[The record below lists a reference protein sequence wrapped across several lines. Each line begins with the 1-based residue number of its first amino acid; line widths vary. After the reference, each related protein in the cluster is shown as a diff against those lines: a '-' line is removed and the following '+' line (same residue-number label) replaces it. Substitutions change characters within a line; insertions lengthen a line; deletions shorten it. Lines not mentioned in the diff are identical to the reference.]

1 MSEGRS
7 IDLVRRMHRLPAE
20 GRRRILHES
29 DVVAEF
35 HAETAGRFDAGIRQH
50 ANDDNLV
57 DPKLFQLVVEVGV
70 RETAL
75 RPVLFD
81 NDVALLRLEII
92 VKRPAPRIFG
102 KRLALARGNL
112 CMVRMLPFRVIARLP
127 TMMRHE
133 KHLHARLA
141 GRINDGSQVR
151 QKVHGLCH
159 LFGQWPKLALRGEEV
174 VIGVDEKK
182 SARCL

>member
-1 MSEGRS
+1 MSEGRP
-7 IDLVRRMHRLPAE
+7 IDLVRRMHRLVAD
-20 GRRRILHES
+20 GRRRILHEG

-35 HAETAGRFDAGIRQH
+35 HTETAGRLDAGIRQH
-50 ANDDNLV
+50 ADDDDLF
-57 DPKLFQLVVEVGV
+57 DPQLFQLVVEVCV

-81 NDVALLRLEII
+81 NDVALLGLEII
-92 VKRPAPRIFG
+92 V
-102 KRLALARGNL
+102 
-112 CMVRMLPFRVIARLP
+112 
-127 TMMRHE
+127 
-133 KHLHARLA
+133 
-141 GRINDGSQVR
+141 RINDGSQVR

-182 SARCL
+182 SSPRAIVLRISPATSPL